1 MENLTPKRII
11 NYQGKDVTGDF
22 APILTSVSYRDYL
35 DGKAGE
41 LEIRLSNDKGLF
53 LGGWYPDID
62 DEITVLMGYEEQ
74 GMMPCGTF
82 WVDEVKLTGGAS
94 GDECSIR
101 ALTLRSSLI
110 HSEQA
115 YQDCRQRPLQEVI
128 TAEADKLGYKVV
140 GDLSGTWSGL
150 QQETGLRF
158 INRVAHETGRICRLE
173 GDTLVFYPLDE
184 ILNAG
189 AAIEID
195 RRDVSSYDISDKAAG
210 RISRCTVKWWDRKTK
225 KLIAGSHDAGIKG
238 GGSVI
243 IWQEVKDAAE
253 AQQKAQDHIKDRDKK
268 GVEFTMTVAGDI
280 RLQAGVTV
288 RTVGFGRFDGLY
300 YIGEVTHTQSSGG
313 YTSQLTLQKPE
324 QEK

>member
-11 NYQGKDVTGDF
+11 NYQGKDVTADF
-22 APILTSVSYRDYL
+22 APILMSISYRDHL
-35 DGKAGE
+35 DGQAGE
-41 LEIRLSNDKGLF
+41 LEIKLSNSKGLF
-53 LGGWYPDID
+53 LGDWYPDVD
-62 DEITVLMGYEEQ
+62 DRISVQMGYAEQ
-74 GMMPCGTF
+74 GMISCGTF
-82 WVDEVKLTGGAS
+82 WVDKVKLTGGSS

-110 HSEQA
+110 HAERA
-115 YQDCRQRPLQEVI
+115 YQDCRQRPLRDII
-128 TAEADKLGYKVV
+128 TAEAQKMGYKVV

-184 ILNAG
+184 VLNAG

-195 RRDVSSYDISDKAAG
+195 RRNVSSYDISDKATG
-210 RISRCTVKWWDRKTK
+210 RVSRCTVKWWDRKSK
-225 KLIAGSHDAGIKG
+225 KLVTGSHDAGIKG
-238 GGSVI
+238 GGSVV
-243 IWQEVKDAAE
+243 IWQEVKDTAE
-253 AQQKAQDHIKDRDKK
+253 AQKKAQDYIKDRDKT
-268 GVEFTMTVAGDI
+268 GLQFTMTVMGDI

-288 RTVGFGRFDGLY
+288 KPVGFGRFDGLY

-313 YTSQLTLQKPE
+313 YTSQLTLQKPG
-324 QEK
+324 QER